1 MKRQPLTDADVAIFT
16 ADAKSFGDWLTAMLS
31 ITLERCGAKSRPYRQ
46 TLRLA
51 KLLVEW
57 RAAIANISDGG
68 LPRPAAERHRPPDG

>member
-57 RAAIANISDGG
+57 RAALATPSTAGCRG
-68 LPRPAAERHRPPDG
+68 PMQSAGPLTR